1 MPYVRI
7 EYPTEC
13 PYRDLDFRC
22 QKDCTIFCPENFF
35 PNNCPLDIVDDSEIE
50 E

>member
-7 EYPTEC
+7 ETPDEC
-13 PYRDLDFRC
+13 PYHDGDKGIC
-22 QKDCTIFCPENFF
+22 KQSGIDCWSWF
-35 PNNCPLDIVDDSEIE
+35 PHGCPLDIVDDSEIE